1 MEGDAASEW
10 GAEDEVETGEDKEN
24 IGMDGGRGNKNDGAA
39 IKVTTTGLLW
49 FFTSTPPN

>member
-24 IGMDGGRGNKNDGAA
+24 IGMDGGRGNKSDHNGATVVFYFHA
-39 IKVTTTGLLW
+39 L
-49 FFTSTPPN
+49 